1 MRPRACL
8 ALPLVVVGLLVSHPG
23 RVAARTVLLM
33 PEVYPDAPVRPL
45 LWVSSPPRHEEYA
58 YSSAAGQVDCDLYLP
73 QGGGRHGTVILY
85 TGAFGLR
92 RAPAFVQ
99 FAEALARSGAVV
111 LVPESTAL
119 RAGDIR
125 AEEVDT
131 LLQAVSYLRAR
142 PEVDPS
148 RVGIFGFSAGG
159 SLVLLAAETE
169 LGRQQIAF
177 VNIFGAYY
185 DAGDLLRQVAED
197 RIEADGG
204 SEDWE
209 PDP

>member
-33 PEVYPDAPVRPL
+33 PEVFPDAPVRPL

-58 YSSAAGQVDCDLYLP
+58 YTSAAGQVDCDLYLP
-73 QGGGRHGTVILY
+73 
-85 TGAFGLR
+85 
-92 RAPAFVQ
+92 
-99 FAEALARSGAVV
+99 
-111 LVPESTAL
+111 
-119 RAGDIR
+119 
-125 AEEVDT
+125 
-131 LLQAVSYLRAR
+131 AR